1 MNLLMCFGA
10 FYGRTVCVVDDGYS
24 VLSSH
29 VFWCQRVRPRI
40 LTRVVNSNQGDSSIT
55 GRGIVLPP
63 LALVPSGMM
72 MSCFFLLTWCISLSL
87 LLSSHKIMV
96 WISSSHHQQR
106 LVCSIS
112 WYCNWYYYL

>member
-40 LTRVVNSNQGDSSIT
+40 LTRVVNSNQGDSSIL
-55 GRGIVLPP
+55 GGVLYT
-63 LALVPSGMM
+63 SS
-72 MSCFFLLTWCISLSL
+72 SCSRAVRHDDVL
-87 LLSSHKIMV
+87 LLSAHMMHFT
-96 WISSSHHQQR
+96 ISPFILAQNYGMNQFIASPTTTR
-106 LVCSIS
+106 LQHFVI
-112 WYCNWYYYL
+112 L